1 MIAAIG
7 FFDGVHLGH
16 QFLLRQVKA
25 EALQRGLR
33 PAVVTFNQ
41 HPLQVVHPGTEPPLL
56 TTPEEKF
63 ELLKAY
69 GIEEIVMMDFT
80 HELSLLPARTFM
92 KRLHDNYGI
101 RGLVI
106 GYDHRFG
113 HNREEGFEQY
123 AEYGRELGIDVIQA
137 TAYREAD
144 KTVSSSAIRTLIAEG
159 QLEEA
164 NRLLGHPYT
173 LRGIVVEGRHMG
185 RKLGFPTANIR
196 PDTPHKMI
204 AKNGVYAVKV
214 QIDEEEKMRYG
225 MMSIGTRPTLHNG
238 TDQSIE
244 IHLFNFSD
252 MIYGRRLKVDVTRR
266 TRDEQRFASLDD
278 LKARLGQD
286 KEEISRHF
294 EQRLP

>member
-278 LKARLGQD
+278 LKARLGRD
-286 KEEISRHF
+286 KEEISRHCG
-294 EQRLP
+294 QRLP

>member
-56 TTPEEKF
+56 TTPEEKL
-63 ELLKAY
+63 ELLKAN
-69 GIEEIVMMDFT
+69 GIEENVMMDFT
-80 HELSLLPARTFM
+80 HELSPLPARTFM

-123 AEYGRELGIDVIQA
+123 AEYGRELGIEVIQA

-144 KTVSSSAIRTLIAEG
+144 KTVSSSAIRALLAEG

-196 PDTPHKMI
+196 PDTPRKMI

-214 QIDEEEKMRYG
+214 QIDEEEKTRYG

-266 TRDEQRFASLDD
+266 TRDEQRFASLED

-294 EQRLP
+294 GQRLP

>member
-1 MIAAIG
+1 M
-7 FFDGVHLGH
+7 
-16 QFLLRQVKA
+16 
-25 EALQRGLR
+25 EAQKRGLR

-41 HPLQVVHPGTEPPLL
+41 HPLQVVRPGTEPPLL
-56 TTPEEKF
+56 TTPEEKT
-63 ELLKAY
+63 ELLKAL

-80 HELSLLPARTFM
+80 HELSLLPARDFM
-92 KRLHDNYGI
+92 QRLHDDYGI

-123 AEYGRELGIDVIQA
+123 AGYGRELGIEVIQA

-144 KTVSSSAIRTLIAEG
+144 RTVSSSLIRAQLAEG
-159 QLEEA
+159 RIEEA

-173 LRGIVVEGRHMG
+173 LRGTVVEGRHMG

-196 PDTPHKMI
+196 LDNPHKMI
-204 AKNGVYAVKV
+204 AQNGVYAVKV
-214 QIDEEEKMRYG
+214 QIDEEEKTLYG

-238 TDQSIE
+238 ADQSIE

-252 MIYGRRLKVDVTRR
+252 MIYGRKLKVNVTQR
-266 TRDEQRFASLDD
+266 TRDEQRFASLEE
-278 LKARLGQD
+278 LKARLGLD
-286 KEEISRHF
+286 KEEIA
-294 EQRLP
+294 RLFGLRLI